1 MSRKMTSICSK
12 SLEDDF
18 PSEISLVLILVV
30 FLIFYSSFEIY
41 SIIQTFV
48 SNNLVH

>member
-1 MSRKMTSICSK
+1 MTFHLKYLFI
-12 SLEDDF
+12 F
-18 PSEISLVLILVV
+18 PPLVLILVV